1 MNMTKCSFFKNNS
14 ISFTD
19 LTLQWCAGSLYENK
33 SACLPP
39 PTLPTA
45 VVDLIDPLLFSYFK
59 SHLTVLI
66 SEKAAER

>member
-1 MNMTKCSFFKNNS
+1 MFIFLNNS

-45 VVDLIDPLLFSYFK
+45 VVDLIDPLLTHFC
-59 SHLTVLI
+59 LVI
-66 SEKAAER
+66 SNHI